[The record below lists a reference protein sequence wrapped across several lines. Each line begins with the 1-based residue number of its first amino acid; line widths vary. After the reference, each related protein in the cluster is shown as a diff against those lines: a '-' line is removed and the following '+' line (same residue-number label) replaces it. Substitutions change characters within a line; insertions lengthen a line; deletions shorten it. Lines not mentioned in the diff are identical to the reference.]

1 MPLLY
6 AGLNT
11 QHQDFLDSS
20 VQSVLLT
27 FDFNFALLS
36 QKLIL
41 ASDNETGIKLS
52 TELTRV
58 R

>member
-1 MPLLY
+1 MIKNKLLCT
-6 AGLNT
+6 LILIIIDT
-11 QHQDFLDSS
+11 IEL
-20 VQSVLLT
+20 
-27 FDFNFALLS
+27 DFNFALLS